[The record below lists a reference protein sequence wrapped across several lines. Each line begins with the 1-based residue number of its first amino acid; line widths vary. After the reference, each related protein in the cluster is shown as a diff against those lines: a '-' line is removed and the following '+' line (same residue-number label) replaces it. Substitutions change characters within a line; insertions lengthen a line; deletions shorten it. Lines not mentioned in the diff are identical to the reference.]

1 MKDSLK
7 TKEGII
13 FIGRTFNEVLKT
25 SGLSQAE
32 IAFRLDMNPSS
43 LCRLLKRK
51 KKVSV
56 EQYLKILNLIDI
68 VPLVILVDKR
78 ELSEEV
84 MKKLQNK
91 DELKISWLKSL
102 LQLFEAIS
110 GVKIIICI
118 EE

>member
-56 EQYLKILNLIDI
+56 E
-68 VPLVILVDKR
+68 
-78 ELSEEV
+78 
-84 MKKLQNK
+84 
-91 DELKISWLKSL
+91 
-102 LQLFEAIS
+102 
-110 GVKIIICI
+110 
-118 EE
+118 

>member
-1 MKDSLK
+1 M
-7 TKEGII
+7 
-13 FIGRTFNEVLKT
+13 
-25 SGLSQAE
+25 
-32 IAFRLDMNPSS
+32 
-43 LCRLLKRK
+43 
-51 KKVSV
+51 
-56 EQYLKILNLIDI
+56 
-68 VPLVILVDKR
+68 PLVILVDKR

-91 DELKISWLKSL
+91 DELKISGLKSF